1 MFHLGYNLYHHCKNR
16 NNEELNFAIIGLP
29 NGGKSTIKKVLDGEL
44 EPMTVPTIGATK
56 PITIVDGKFIVTIFD
71 LGGNT
76 QKLWLRYYHKVHGI
90 IWVVD
95 AAEPRALAASR
106 AALADALQDER
117 LVGKPILVFA
127 NKQDLAAA
135 LSEVDVAT
143 GLGLEGL
150 AQSSHSVVKCTALP
164 EKNGGKIDGALKRGM
179 KWLQNK
185 AVQNNE
191 IKQRV
196 VRDVAAFEAKKAIE
210 AKETELRVAE
220 AKERR
225 RIAKEE
231 KAAREAAGGGGEG
244 SDDAGGGAKKREW
257 SKEAKPKKK
266 AAAGPKCSVV
276 HTAQIWHF
284 QTETSDEKDLSLCRK
299 FNEDFAGSVGYRCT
313 EAATCKCSK
322 YKWKPVCEGCDE
334 WVRAGF
340 PPLTENGPDIPKEEE
355 EEEEEA
361 VAEETVIAVS
371 DESAAS
377 TKVKE
382 ANENGADAEAPSSSE
397 EAAVIDV
404 QSENAA
410 PPTVDTSLQK
420 ENVSTAENPA
430 FSSNTPISAEIL
442 KEKSRTGKQLPP
454 LPAMP
459 HPDQ

>member
-1 MFHLGYNLYHHCKNR
+1 MFHLGYNLYHYCKNR

-95 AAEPRALAASR
+95 AAEPRALAASK
-106 AALADALQDER
+106 AALKDALNDER

-127 NKQDLAAA
+127 NKQDLPAA
-135 LSEVDVAT
+135 LSEVEVAT
-143 GLGLEGL
+143 GLGLDGL
-150 AQSSHSVVKCTALP
+150 TDSSHSVIKCTALP
-164 EKNGGKIDGALKRGM
+164 EKNGGAVDSALKRGM
-179 KWLQNK
+179 TWLQNK
-185 AVQNNE
+185 AVENRSVKE
-191 IKQRV
+191 RV
-196 VRDVAAFEAKKAIE
+196 IRDVAAFEAKKAIE
-210 AKETELRVAE
+210 AKETEMRVAE

-225 RIAKEE
+225 RLEKEA
-231 KAAREAAGGGGEG
+231 KAAREAAGESDTGEE
-244 SDDAGGGAKKREW
+244 K
-257 SKEAKPKKK
+257 KPKKK
-266 AAAGPKCSVV
+266 PAAGPKCSVV
-276 HTAQIWHF
+276 HTARIWHF
-284 QTETSDEKDLSLCRK
+284 QEETSDEKDLALCRK

-340 PPLTENGPDIPKEEE
+340 PPLTENGPEMPKEDTEGEDGAKDEE
-355 EEEEEA
+355 
-361 VAEETVIAVS
+361 VIAVS
-371 DESAAS
+371 DEGSGDVAS

-382 ANENGADAEAPSSSE
+382 ADAAAQFSENAT
-397 EAAVIDV
+397 VIDV
-404 QSENAA
+404 QSGDAA
-410 PPTVDTSLQK
+410 PRVDTSFGK

-454 LPAMP
+454 LPAEA
-459 HPDQ
+459 HPEERV